1 VTSTASNGSTP
12 ELASN
17 MPSGA
22 AGRLTTPP
30 SGAAGRLETTP
41 AGEAGGLGTAPAI
54 ELRGLEVRLGGRPVW
69 RGLDAA
75 LTGRSIGLLGPNGAG
90 KTTLIHTILGFHR
103 PAAGSVRVL
112 GREAGDHTKSVRALL
127 GYMPEGDSFIAGMS
141 GLRFVRYMA
150 ELSGLPSEPALER
163 AHEAMFYVGLGEARY
178 RPIASYSL
186 GMRQLVKLA
195 QAIVHGPQLLLLD
208 EPTNGLDPPARRRMI
223 KLIRDIA
230 RQGAVRILLSSHL
243 LRDVEECCEDVLVL
257 KEGRIALACNLAE
270 ERRTNRRFLELEIG
284 GAGGEQT
291 GESTA
296 AFTAGAAR
304 LGCETAVLGRR
315 VKLVLPQDVEVRD
328 LYRVAAEAK
337 AEIRRLSYRR
347 DSLEDIFLKAME
359 TSHGSR

>member
-1 VTSTASNGSTP
+1 
-12 ELASN
+12 
-17 MPSGA
+17 M
-22 AGRLTTPP
+22 
-30 SGAAGRLETTP
+30 
-41 AGEAGGLGTAPAI
+41 
-54 ELRGLEVRLGGRPVW
+54 GGRPVL
-69 RGLDAA
+69 RGRDAA

-90 KTTLIHTILGFHR
+90 KTTLIHTILGFHH

-112 GREAGDHTKSVRALL
+112 GHEVGKGTKSVRALL

-150 ELSGLPSEPALER
+150 ELSGLPAEPALER

-230 RQGAVRILLSSHL
+230 RQGDVRILLSSHL

-284 GAGGEQT
+284 GAAGEQ
-291 GESTA
+291 TA
-296 AFTAGAAR
+296 AFTAGAER

-328 LYRVAAEAK
+328 LYKVAAEAK

>member
-1 VTSTASNGSTP
+1 M
-12 ELASN
+12 L
-17 MPSGA
+17 
-22 AGRLTTPP
+22 
-30 SGAAGRLETTP
+30 
-41 AGEAGGLGTAPAI
+41 
-54 ELRGLEVRLGGRPVW
+54 

-90 KTTLIHTILGFHR
+90 KTTLIHTILGFHL

-112 GREAGDHTKSVRALL
+112 GHEVGQGGKSSTKSVRALL

-150 ELSGLPSEPALER
+150 ELSGLPAEPALER

-230 RQGAVRILLSSHL
+230 RQGEVRIILSSHL

-284 GAGGEQT
+284 TTDGTNAT
-291 GESTA
+291 ATA
-296 AFTAGAAR
+296 AFTEGASK

-328 LYRVAAEAK
+328 LYKVAAEAK
-337 AEIRRLSYRR
+337 TEIRRLSYRR